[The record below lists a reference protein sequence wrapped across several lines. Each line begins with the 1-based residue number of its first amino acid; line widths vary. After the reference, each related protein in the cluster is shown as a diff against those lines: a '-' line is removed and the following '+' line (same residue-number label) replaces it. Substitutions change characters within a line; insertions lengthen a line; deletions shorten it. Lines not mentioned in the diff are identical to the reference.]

1 MNNLIV
7 FPMVLPLITGV
18 LLVFFSSYIAVQ
30 RWTTFI
36 MLIIN
41 SMISF
46 AILNKIQLEGIL
58 RLDFGEW
65 LPPFGILFVA
75 DSFATILVLTTNIV
89 SAICILYAM
98 KTIGEK
104 REQLFFYSF
113 VCFLVAGVNG
123 SFLTGDIFNLFV
135 TFEVMLLARSEE
147 RRVGR
152 EFRSRMWV

>member
-46 AILNKIQLEGIL
+46 AILNKIQLEGLL

-65 LPPFGILFVA
+65 LPPFGILFVS

-89 SAICILYAM
+89 RDRKSTRLNSSHMAISYA
-98 KTIGEK
+98 
-104 REQLFFYSF
+104 
-113 VCFLVAGVNG
+113 
-123 SFLTGDIFNLFV
+123 
-135 TFEVMLLARSEE
+135 
-147 RRVGR
+147 
-152 EFRSRMWV
+152 